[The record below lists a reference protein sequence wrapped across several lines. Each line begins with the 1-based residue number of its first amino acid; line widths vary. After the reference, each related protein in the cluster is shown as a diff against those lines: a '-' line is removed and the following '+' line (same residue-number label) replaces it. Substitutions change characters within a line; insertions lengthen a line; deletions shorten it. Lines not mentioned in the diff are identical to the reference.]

1 MATVLFSVAPGLSGA
16 IAVWVDGRLVE
27 VAEIPTLSR
36 PKAAARRGDGTV
48 RHGVVSEVNVPA
60 LSAIFRKH
68 APEDRAACATVIER
82 VGAMPKNGAVAMFA
96 FGKAAM
102 APEAVSLAY
111 GIPVEFLR
119 PQEWKKAL
127 GLGQDKEE
135 SRMLAQRL
143 YPNLDFS
150 KKSSHNMAE
159 AVLIG
164 RVYLSRR
171 SAAAATKEDDR

>member
-1 MATVLFSVAPGLSGA
+1 MATVLFSVDPGLSGA
-16 IAVWVDGRLVE
+16 IAVWEDGRLVE
-27 VAEIPTLSR
+27 VAEIPTFSR
-36 PKAAARRGDGTV
+36 PKTATRRADGTV
-48 RHGVVSEVNVPA
+48 RRGVVSEVNVPA
-60 LSAIFRKH
+60 LAAIFRKH
-68 APEDRAACATVIER
+68 APEDPAACVTVIER

-127 GLGQDKEE
+127 GLGQDKDA

-143 YPNLDFS
+143 YPYLDFS
-150 KKSSHNMAE
+150 RKNSHNKAE